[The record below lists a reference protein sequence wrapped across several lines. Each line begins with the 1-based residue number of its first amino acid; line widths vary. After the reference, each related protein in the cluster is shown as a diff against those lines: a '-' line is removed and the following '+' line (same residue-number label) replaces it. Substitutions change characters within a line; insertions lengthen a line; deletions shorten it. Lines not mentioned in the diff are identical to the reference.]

1 MSKLRWAFIRIS
13 KSLVELGSEKPG
25 GEGLAAGGI
34 RCAVTRE
41 RDDGQLA
48 ETAKT
53 PGEVGAMR
61 KALAKLFSMREA
73 GVLLA
78 LLLIMLFFGLY
89 TSTFFTAKNLT
100 NVLRQSA
107 VLGIM
112 TMAVTFLIISGE
124 FDLSIGS
131 TFAFSAIAS
140 VVLMESGI
148 PPTLA
153 FFLGLVMAAA
163 IGLINGLL
171 VTKAKIPSFIAT
183 LGMMMVVRSLV
194 LVVGSGRPRVLGD
207 RGLVAAILG
216 GGTLFGAVPV
226 PIVWLVAIVGVSWV
240 FLSKT
245 TFGYKV
251 YATGGNI
258 HAARLSGINTDRIKI
273 VNFILT
279 SFAAGLSGIVS
290 LCFLRMVAP
299 VQGAGYELEAIAA
312 SVIGGTALAGGVGSV
327 FGAFLGSFIL
337 AVIRNGLVLMRTNP
351 YLQNGVLGAVI
362 LAAVVVNVRLGA
374 ARSSSS
380 RRRLLERFM
389 LPRQQGPPEQDAET
403 RDRPSPP

>member
-1 MSKLRWAFIRIS
+1 MRVNQKI
-13 KSLVELGSEKPG
+13 G
-25 GEGLAAGGI
+25 GFG
-34 RCAVTRE
+34 
-41 RDDGQLA
+41 D
-48 ETAKT
+48 
-53 PGEVGAMR
+53 MR
-61 KALAKLFSMREA
+61 RFFVRLFTMREA

-78 LLLIMLFFGLY
+78 LILIMLFFGFY

-100 NVLRQSA
+100 NVLRQSS

-131 TFAFSAIAS
+131 TFAFSAIVS

-153 FFLGLVMAAA
+153 FFLGLLMSAA
-163 IGLINGLL
+163 IGL
-171 VTKAKIPSFIAT
+171 
-183 LGMMMVVRSLV
+183 MMVVRSLV
-194 LVVGSGRPRVLGD
+194 LISGSGRPRVLGD
-207 RGLVAAILG
+207 RGLIAAVMG
-216 GGTLFGAVPV
+216 GGTLFEAIPV
-226 PIVWLVAIVGVSWV
+226 PIVWLLAIVVLSWV
-240 FLSKT
+240 LLSKT

-273 VNFILT
+273 TNFILT
-279 SFAAGLSGIVS
+279 SFAAGLAGIVS

-299 VQGAGYELEAIAA
+299 VQGSGYELEAIAA
-312 SVIGGTALAGGVGSV
+312 SVIGGTALSGGVGSV

-374 ARSSSS
+374 ARAGS
-380 RRRLLERFM
+380 RTPRFM
-389 LPRQQGPPEQDAET
+389 RMLRHRTGPEEREEDISEQDRSA
-403 RDRPSPP
+403 PA

>member
-1 MSKLRWAFIRIS
+1 
-13 KSLVELGSEKPG
+13 
-25 GEGLAAGGI
+25 
-34 RCAVTRE
+34 
-41 RDDGQLA
+41 
-48 ETAKT
+48 
-53 PGEVGAMR
+53 
-61 KALAKLFSMREA
+61 MREA

-78 LLLIMLFFGLY
+78 LVLIMLFFGFF
-89 TSTFFTAKNLT
+89 THSFFTAKNLT
-100 NVLRQSA
+100 NVLRQSS

-131 TFAFSAIAS
+131 TFAFSAIVS
-140 VVLMESGI
+140 VVMMEGGV

-153 FFLGLVMAAA
+153 FLLGLIMSAAV
-163 IGLINGLL
+163 GLVNGLL
-171 VTKAKIPSFIAT
+171 VTKAKVPSFIAT

-194 LVVGSGRPRVLGD
+194 LIVGSGRPRVLGD
-207 RGLVAAILG
+207 RGLIAAVFG
-216 GGTLFGAVPV
+216 DGTLFGAIPV
-226 PIVWLVAIVGVSWV
+226 PIVWLLAIVGVSWL

-258 HAARLSGINTDRIKI
+258 HAARLSGINTDRVKI
-273 VNFILT
+273 VNFVLT
-279 SFAAGLSGIVS
+279 SFAAGLAGIVS

-299 VQGAGYELEAIAA
+299 VQGSGYELEAIAA
-312 SVIGGTALAGGVGSV
+312 SVIGGTALSGGIGSV

-362 LAAVVVNVRLGA
+362 LAAVIVNVRLRA
-374 ARSSSS
+374 AHGVSAKQLLARFSLTAKRTADRSPVEDDDASS
-380 RRRLLERFM
+380 F
-389 LPRQQGPPEQDAET
+389 Q
-403 RDRPSPP
+403 

>member
-1 MSKLRWAFIRIS
+1 
-13 KSLVELGSEKPG
+13 
-25 GEGLAAGGI
+25 
-34 RCAVTRE
+34 
-41 RDDGQLA
+41 
-48 ETAKT
+48 
-53 PGEVGAMR
+53 MR
-61 KALAKLFSMREA
+61 KTLAKLFSMREA

-78 LLLIMLFFGLY
+78 LVLIMLFFGLY

-140 VVLMESGI
+140 VVLMEAGI

-207 RGLVAAILG
+207 RGLIAEVLG

-226 PIVWLVAIVGVSWV
+226 PIVWLVVIVGVSWV

-279 SFAAGLSGIVS
+279 SFAAGLAGIVS

-327 FGAFLGSFIL
+327 IGAFLGSFIL

-362 LAAVVVNVRLGA
+362 LAAVVVNTRLGA
-374 ARSSSS
+374 ARTSSSK
-380 RRRLLERFM
+380 RRLLERFV
-389 LPRQQGPPEQDAET
+389 LLRKRRPSEQDARK

>member
-1 MSKLRWAFIRIS
+1 MKRI
-13 KSLVELGSEKPG
+13 LVRLLG
-25 GEGLAAGGI
+25 
-34 RCAVTRE
+34 
-41 RDDGQLA
+41 
-48 ETAKT
+48 
-53 PGEVGAMR
+53 
-61 KALAKLFSMREA
+61 MREA
-73 GVLLA
+73 GVLAA
-78 LLLIMLFFGLY
+78 LILIMLFFGFY
-89 TSTFFTAKNLT
+89 SSTFFTAKNLT
-100 NVLRQSA
+100 NVLRQSS

-131 TFAFSAIAS
+131 TFAFSAIVS
-140 VVLMESGI
+140 VVLMESGV

-153 FFLGLVMAAA
+153 FFLGLLMSAI
-163 IGLINGLL
+163 IGLMNGLL
-171 VTKAKIPSFIAT
+171 VTKARIPSFIAT

-194 LVVGSGRPRVLGD
+194 LITGSGRPRVLGD
-207 RGLVAAILG
+207 RGLIAAVMG
-216 GGTLFGAVPV
+216 GGTLFGAIPV
-226 PIVWLVAIVGVSWV
+226 PIVWLLVIVIISWV
-240 FLSKT
+240 LLSKT

-258 HAARLSGINTDRIKI
+258 EAARLSGINTDRIKI

-279 SFAAGLSGIVS
+279 SFAAGFAGIVS

-312 SVIGGTALAGGVGSV
+312 SVIGGTALSGGVGSV

-374 ARSSSS
+374 AR
-380 RRRLLERFM
+380 RGGRTPRFLKM
-389 LPRQQGPPEQDAET
+389 TRQPSKQKSPAEDIAKPKPPHIPVRKEGE
-403 RDRPSPP
+403 P